1 MSKINLLFLGTTD
14 YGFELSE
21 SDQNKFKELNTK
33 FNIYVFTFGKRVN
46 EIDFGIVKIK
56 YLKLP
61 KSLLY
66 KYIKFYFLSIFK
78 LNKFIN
84 ENEITIVSAKEP
96 IAALNPVL
104 LKIIFRKKIKIIIEN
119 HGDFRNQL
127 VAQRDSILISRFI
140 FLTEFIVKFVFKHVD
155 ILRGVSEQNSNYF
168 KKYNSE
174 LKIYNFPAWVDSSIF
189 SNDNLDSRKDLL
201 FVGNIIKRKGVDFLI
216 ESCTDF
222 LIENTHIKFKLIG
235 KIEDENYF
243 KKINAHI
250 EKYNLQN
257 NVLFFDKVSQ
267 QDVANNMNSSKILL
281 MASSAEGLPRVL
293 IESGLCGLPS
303 VASNIDGIYNPF
315 STKGGTLVYKLNS
328 REEFEEK
335 IRILYEDENIW
346 LDLSNKSYILSKSL
360 SGSGTFVKNW
370 DTLIKMM
377 GLNEE

>member
-14 YGFELSE
+14 YGFELSK

-84 ENEITIVSAKEP
+84 ENNITIVSAKEP

-189 SNDNLDSRKDLL
+189 SNDNLRSRKDLL

-222 LIENTHIKFKLIG
+222 LIENPHIKFKIIG

-243 KKINAHI
+243 KKINTHI
-250 EKYNLQN
+250 EKYNLQK
-257 NVLFFDKVSQ
+257 NVLFFNKVNQ
-267 QDVANNMNSSKILL
+267 QDVANYMNSSKILL
-281 MASSAEGLPRVL
+281 MASSSEGLPRVL

-315 STKGGTLVYKLNS
+315 FTNGGTLVYKLNS
-328 REEFEEK
+328 KEEIEEK
-335 IRILYEDENIW
+335 IRTLYQDKNIW
-346 LDLSNKSYILSKSL
+346 LDLSNKSYKLSKSL

-370 DTLIKMM
+370 DNLIKMM
-377 GLNEE
+377 ELNE

>member
-66 KYIKFYFLSIFK
+66 KYIKFYFLSILK

-84 ENEITIVSAKEP
+84 ENNITIVSAKEP

-127 VAQRDSILISRFI
+127 VAQRDSMLISRFI
-140 FLTEFIVKFVFKHVD
+140 FLTEFIVRFVFKHVD

-189 SNDNLDSRKDLL
+189 SLENSEIRTDLL
-201 FVGNIIKRKGVDFLI
+201 FVGNIIKRKGVYFLI
-216 ESCTDF
+216 NSLSTF
-222 LIENTHIKFKLIG
+222 LLENENIKLRIIG
-235 KIEDENYF
+235 KKEDSKYYAKINDIVKKMKLQKSVIFLGEIEQ
-243 KKINAHI
+243 KKIA
-250 EKYNLQN
+250 KY
-257 NVLFFDKVSQ
+257 
-267 QDVANNMNSSKILL
+267 MNSSKILV
-281 MASSAEGLPRVL
+281 MASSSEGLPRVL
-293 IESGLCGLPS
+293 IEAGFCGLPS
-303 VASNIDGIYNPF
+303 IASNIDGINDPF
-315 STKGGTLVYKLNS
+315 SLKGGTLVYELNS
-328 REEFEEK
+328 QKEFMENLNSLYNNEGLWKELSLQSLKLSEEIAGK
-335 IRILYEDENIW
+335 
-346 LDLSNKSYILSKSL
+346 
-360 SGSGTFVKNW
+360 GSFAKNW
-370 DTLIKMM
+370 ENLINM
-377 GLNEE
+377 LEHNE

>member
-14 YGFELSE
+14 YGFELSK

-84 ENEITIVSAKEP
+84 ENNITIVSAKEP

-189 SNDNLDSRKDLL
+189 SNDNLRSREDLL

-222 LIENTHIKFKLIG
+222 LIENPHIKFKLIG

-243 KKINAHI
+243 KKINTHI
-250 EKYNLQN
+250 EKYNLQK
-257 NVLFFDKVSQ
+257 NVLFFNKVNQ
-267 QDVANNMNSSKILL
+267 QDVANYMNSSKILL
-281 MASSAEGLPRVL
+281 MASTSEGLPRVL

-315 STKGGTLVYKLNS
+315 FTNGGTLVYKLNS
-328 REEFEEK
+328 KEEIEEK
-335 IRILYEDENIW
+335 IRTLYQDKNIW
-346 LDLSNKSYILSKSL
+346 LDLSNKSYKLSKSL

-370 DTLIKMM
+370 DNLIKMM
-377 GLNEE
+377 ELNE

>member
-1 MSKINLLFLGTTD
+1 MSKVNLLFLGTTD

-56 YLKLP
+56 YLRLP

-66 KYIKFYFLSIFK
+66 KYIKFYFFSILK

-84 ENEITIVSAKEP
+84 ENNITIVSAKEP

-127 VAQRDSILISRFI
+127 VAQRDSMIISRFI

-189 SNDNLDSRKDLL
+189 SNDNLRSREDLL

-216 ESCTDF
+216 ESYTDF
-222 LIENTHIKFKLIG
+222 LIENPHIKFRIIG

-243 KKINAHI
+243 KKINTHI
-250 EKYNLQN
+250 EKYNLQK
-257 NVLFFDKVSQ
+257 NVLFFDKVNQ
-267 QDVANNMNSSKILL
+267 QDVANYMNSSKILL
-281 MASSAEGLPRVL
+281 MASSSEGLPRVL

-346 LDLSNKSYILSKSL
+346 LDLSNKSYKLSKSL

-370 DTLIKMM
+370 DNLIKMM
-377 GLNEE
+377 ELNE

>member
-61 KSLLY
+61 KSLVY
-66 KYIKFYFLSIFK
+66 KYVKFYFFSILK

-84 ENEITIVSAKEP
+84 ENNITIVSAKEP

-127 VAQRDSILISRFI
+127 VAQRDSMLISRFI

-189 SNDNLDSRKDLL
+189 SNDNLRSREDLL

-222 LIENTHIKFKLIG
+222 LIENPHIKFKIIG

-243 KKINAHI
+243 KKINTHI
-250 EKYNLQN
+250 EKYNLQK
-257 NVLFFDKVSQ
+257 NVLFFDKVNQ
-267 QDVANNMNSSKILL
+267 QDVANYMNSSKILL
-281 MASSAEGLPRVL
+281 MASSSEGLPRVL

-315 STKGGTLVYKLNS
+315 FTDGGTLVYNLNS
-328 REEFEEK
+328 REEIEKK
-335 IRILYEDENIW
+335 IRTLYQDENIW
-346 LDLSNKSYILSKSL
+346 LDLSNKSYKLSKSL

-370 DTLIKMM
+370 DNLIKMM
-377 GLNEE
+377 ELNE

>member
-14 YGFELSE
+14 YGFELSK

-84 ENEITIVSAKEP
+84 ENNITIVSAKEP

-222 LIENTHIKFKLIG
+222 LIENPHIKFKIIG

-243 KKINAHI
+243 KKINTHI
-250 EKYNLQN
+250 EKYNLQK
-257 NVLFFDKVSQ
+257 NVLFFNKVNQ
-267 QDVANNMNSSKILL
+267 QDVANYMNSSKILL
-281 MASSAEGLPRVL
+281 MASSSEGLPRVL

-315 STKGGTLVYKLNS
+315 FTNGGTLVYKLNS
-328 REEFEEK
+328 KEEIEEK
-335 IRILYEDENIW
+335 IRTLYQDKNIW
-346 LDLSNKSYILSKSL
+346 LDLSNKSYKLSKSL

-370 DTLIKMM
+370 DNLIKMM
-377 GLNEE
+377 ELNE

>member
-1 MSKINLLFLGTTD
+1 MVAG
-14 YGFELSE
+14 
-21 SDQNKFKELNTK
+21 
-33 FNIYVFTFGKRVN
+33 
-46 EIDFGIVKIK
+46 
-56 YLKLP
+56 LP
-61 KSLLY
+61 
-66 KYIKFYFLSIFK
+66 
-78 LNKFIN
+78 
-84 ENEITIVSAKEP
+84 
-96 IAALNPVL
+96 
-104 LKIIFRKKIKIIIEN
+104 
-119 HGDFRNQL
+119 
-127 VAQRDSILISRFI
+127 
-140 FLTEFIVKFVFKHVD
+140 
-155 ILRGVSEQNSNYF
+155 
-168 KKYNSE
+168 NSE

-189 SNDNLDSRKDLL
+189 SNDNLRSRKDLL

-315 STKGGTLVYKLNS
+315 STRGGTLVYKLNS

-335 IRILYEDENIW
+335 VRILYKNENIW

-377 GLNEE
+377 ELNEE